1 MALECAQKAVNA
13 QKLRV
18 TPGKRNYAENI
29 YRVSGGK
36 PLSEEEAVELA
47 FNSWSRSEK
56 YFDYK
61 HPKPTAFSQMIWNG
75 TNQLGTGVAQSGD
88 KTAVCTTYY
97 KRGNVVLVNNATN
110 SDPGFFFK
118 KNVFASE
125 EKSEF
130 DNASSSTTSSSATT
144 TTVPSTEN
152 GASSTAANEASST
165 TENGASSTTEAS
177 PSSTTSAK

>member
-1 MALECAQKAVNA
+1 MAVECAQKAVNA

-56 YFDYK
+56 YFDYT

-97 KRGNVVLVNNATN
+97 KRGNIVLVNNSTN
-110 SDPGFFFK
+110 SDPGYFFK

-130 DNASSSTTSSSATT
+130 DNAPSSTTPTSGST
-144 TTVPSTEN
+144 TTVPSTES
-152 GASSTAANEASST
+152 GASST
-165 TENGASSTTEAS
+165 TENGASSTTENGAS
-177 PSSTTSAK
+177 STAENSSSSTTTSK